1 MKRLE
6 HNLALDCLDSTSGN
20 IPLYQ
25 YTRKY
30 DNLLSSNRAHKRKV
44 SDAAPV
50 CSASGSIAWDY
61 TVESIESAEEG
72 MDCVEEE
79 L

>member
-1 MKRLE
+1 ME

-30 DNLLSSNRAHKRKV
+30 DNLLTSNRAQKRKV
-44 SDAAPV
+44 SDAAQV
-50 CSASGSIAWDY
+50 CSASGSVAWDY
-61 TVESIESAEEG
+61 TVEGIKSAEEG
-72 MDCVEEE
+72 MGCVEEE

>member
-1 MKRLE
+1 MKRMK

-30 DNLLSSNRAHKRKV
+30 ENLLTSKRAQKRKV
-44 SDAAPV
+44 SDAAPA
-50 CSASGSIAWDY
+50 CTSSGSVAWDY
-61 TVESIESAEEG
+61 TMEGIAASEEG
-72 MDCVEEE
+72 MGCAEEE